1 MRKFNDNPM
10 AKVIFQMVLEIMEIR
25 EILKG
30 QKGYALVGLAVRP
43 GCSIVVNPKEGQGL
57 IFNFQFSIA

>member
-1 MRKFNDNPM
+1 MRKHTDNPM
-10 AKVIFQMVLEIMEIR
+10 VELIFQIVLIIMEIR

-43 GCSIVVNPKEGQGL
+43 GCSVVVNPKEAQGL
-57 IFNFQFSIA
+57 IFN